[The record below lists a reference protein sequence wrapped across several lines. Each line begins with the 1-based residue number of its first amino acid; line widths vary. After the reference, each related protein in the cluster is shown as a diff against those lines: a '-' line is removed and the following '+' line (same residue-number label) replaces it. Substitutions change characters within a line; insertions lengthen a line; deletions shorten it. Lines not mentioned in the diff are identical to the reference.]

1 MAKCALSGRKTS
13 FGNTRSHARNKQ
25 RRTWKA
31 NVHRHRIFDP
41 ATGSMQTLFLSAKA
55 LRTLS
60 KHGMHWINAHTTP
73 TE

>member
-31 NVHRHRIFDP
+31 NVHRHRIFNAD
-41 ATGSMQTLFLSAKA
+41 TGSVQMLYLSAKA

-60 KHGMHWINAHTTP
+60 KHGMHFDTDHKTTA
-73 TE
+73 E